1 MITCQIDF
9 TFLNIQFRV
18 LRWVI
23 PKCPALLLTFHT
35 CKTLVR
41 PEVSISGEARKS
53 GGYHLHLLVSLA
65 LPTVHP
71 CNDTGLGGLSQTAAK
86 LFLVT
91 AFSGLPPSRGS
102 AHFQRL
108 VVYLSDADQLHTR
121 NKGSQSGL
129 IVAFKIR
136 SGSEGHPSLAG
147 SCKSGARPV
156 ECRSRHRFRAHT
168 PHLSSGC
175 HPSILQ
181 CSTRQNP
188 HLTIP
193 FTW

>member
-1 MITCQIDF
+1 MPCIVVDVSHLQDPCTPRGQHIRGGP
-9 TFLNIQFRV
+9 Q
-18 LRWVI
+18 
-23 PKCPALLLTFHT
+23 
-35 CKTLVR
+35 VR
-41 PEVSISGEARKS
+41 
-53 GGYHLHLLVSLA
+53 GYHLHLLVSLA

-168 PHLSSGC
+168 PHLSAGA
-175 HPSILQ
+175 
-181 CSTRQNP
+181 TRQFCSAQ
-188 HLTIP
+188 HARIP
-193 FTW
+193 I